1 MSLGVVAAANVRA
14 ERARR
19 KWRQKD
25 LADRLGWSVD
35 TLSNL
40 ETGQRRVTLDD
51 LVALC
56 RAFEITLDRLL
67 LGADP
72 ADLATIGLRP

>member
-51 LVALC
+51 LVPLC
-56 RAFEITLDRLL
+56 RAFEIDIQRLL
-67 LGADP
+67 LGAEP
-72 ADLATIGLRP
+72 ADLAAIGL

>member
-1 MSLGVVAAANVRA
+1 MSLGIVAAANVRA

-51 LVALC
+51 LVPLC
-56 RAFEITLDRLL
+56 TAFEITIHQLL
-67 LGADP
+67 FGADP
-72 ADLATIGLRP
+72 AELAAIGL